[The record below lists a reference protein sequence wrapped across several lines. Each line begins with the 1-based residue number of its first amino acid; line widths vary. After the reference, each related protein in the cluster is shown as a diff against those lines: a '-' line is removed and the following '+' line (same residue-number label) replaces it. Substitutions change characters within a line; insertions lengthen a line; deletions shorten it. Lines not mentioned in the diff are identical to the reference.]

1 MTRSLRREDLAGIA
15 TPEQPALSP
24 DGERI
29 VYVLRTSDLDADRIV
44 HNLWLVPR
52 AGGDARQ
59 LTRGG
64 GDQAPGWSPDGTRI
78 AFLRASDGP
87 PQLWHLPADGGEA
100 ERLTSLPLGAGAPVW
115 SPDGTRIAF
124 TAPVD
129 IAAAPD
135 APGPSA
141 PGRPVVVDRLDF
153 QTDGAGLVGTVRRHL
168 HVLDLTTGR
177 CRQITDGDWY
187 ASPPAWSPDGSRLV
201 FIAATAP
208 NADLTAQSATHIVAV
223 DDHAAVPVRV
233 GPTEGVATSA
243 GWTADGNALLVVGH
257 LDEPVGHA
265 RLLHFPIDGEPGTGV
280 TDLASS
286 LDRNVMPGG
295 PGYPGALPQLT
306 GDGRTVVFCVR
317 DRGCTHVYAVD
328 LDGMERE
335 RRPRLLLGGAGHTV
349 SGMAV
354 RGSTVAL
361 VLATPTS
368 FGEIAVLDL
377 TSGAWTVRTAHG
389 SALSDVEL
397 LPRVE
402 REFTISD
409 GTVVQGWL
417 IGDRPAGDDA
427 PRPLLLDIHGGPHNA
442 WNAAA
447 DPVHLYHQLLAARGW
462 NVLLVNPRGSDGYG
476 EEFFDAVNGA
486 WGVADAQD
494 FLEPVDAL
502 VAEGIADPAR
512 LAVTGY
518 SYGGYMT
525 CYLTGH
531 DDRFAAAVAGG
542 IVSDLTSMAGSAE
555 DGHFLAAYEFGGP
568 PWADPDR
575 YAAMSPLTRV
585 DQVHTPT
592 LILHGTDD
600 LVCPVGQAAQWHT
613 ALRERDVPTQMVL
626 YPGGSHL
633 FVLEGP
639 PSHLLDFNGRVAEWV
654 ERHAG
659 SREGRRR
666 PPIDVAHWQRRLAV
680 LAARHQVPG
689 ATLGILRTRPDA
701 SGAQDDVLVEA
712 AYGVLN
718 TETGVA
724 ATTDSLFQIGSVS
737 KVWTATLVMQLADEG
752 LLDLDAPLITVLPE
766 LALADPETTKAV
778 TMRHLLTHTSGIDGD
793 VFTDTGRGDDCLE
806 KYVAG
811 LADVPQ
817 NHPLGATW
825 SYCNSGF
832 SLMGQV
838 VERIT
843 GVTWDQAINERVFAR
858 LGLRRTVTLPEEA
871 LLHRAAV
878 GHEGFDDDG
887 SPRRA
892 PVWCLPR
899 SLGPAGLITSTTAD
913 VLTFA
918 RAHLHGGRTADG
930 GRLLS
935 EAATT
940 QMADRHAE
948 LPDPY
953 TLGDS
958 WGLGW
963 IRFTWDGQLVLG
975 HDGNTIG
982 QSAFLRLLPAEG
994 LAVTLLTNGG
1004 NARDLY
1010 EDLFQELFAEL
1021 AGLDMPRTPAPS
1033 AHPPTVDVG
1042 PHVGVYE
1049 RAGARMEVLERD
1061 GGGVLRITLTGPLA
1075 DLVPDPVEEHQ
1086 MFPLD
1091 ASGDRFA
1098 VRDEDT
1104 RTWRP
1109 VIFYTL
1115 AGGERYL
1122 HHGARATPMVTTS

>member
-1 MTRSLRREDLAGIA
+1 MTRSLRLEDLADIA

-44 HNLWLVPR
+44 RNLWLIPR
-52 AGGDARQ
+52 TGGDARQ

-64 GDQAPGWSPDGTRI
+64 DDQAPAWSPDGTRI
-78 AFLRASDGP
+78 VFLRASGGP
-87 PQLWHLPADGGEA
+87 RQLWQLPLEGGEA
-100 ERLTSLPLGAGAPVW
+100 EQLTTLPLGAGAPVW
-115 SPDGTRIAF
+115 SGDGTRIAF

-129 IAAAPD
+129 IAAVPD
-135 APGPSA
+135 AAAPSA

-153 QTDGAGLVGTVRRHL
+153 QSDGAGLTGTVRRHL
-168 HVLDLTTGR
+168 HVLDITTGR
-177 CRQITDGDWY
+177 CRQITEGDWY
-187 ASPPAWSPDGSRLV
+187 ASRPAWSPDGTRLA
-201 FIAATAP
+201 FTAATAP
-208 NADLTAQSATHIVAV
+208 NADLTAQSAPHIVAV
-223 DDHAAVPVRV
+223 DDPAATPVRV
-233 GPTEGVATSA
+233 GPTECVATNA
-243 GWTADGNALLVVGH
+243 DWTADGEALLVVGH
-257 LDEPVGHA
+257 LGEPVGHA
-265 RLLHFPIDGEPGTGV
+265 RLLHVPMDGEAVTGI

-306 GDGRTVVFCVR
+306 GGGRTVLFCAR
-317 DRGCTHVYAVD
+317 DRGCTHLYAVD
-328 LDGMERE
+328 LDGVEQE
-335 RRPRLLLGGAGHTV
+335 HHPRLLLGGAGHTI
-349 SGMAV
+349 SGMTV
-354 RGSTVAL
+354 RGDTVAL

-377 TSGAWTVRTAHG
+377 TSGSWTVRTGHG
-389 SALSDVEL
+389 APLVDVEL
-397 LPRVE
+397 FPRVE
-402 REFTISD
+402 REFTLSD

-417 IGDRPAGDDA
+417 TGGQPAGDGG

-462 NVLLVNPRGSDGYG
+462 NVLLINPRGSDGYG
-476 EEFFDAVNGA
+476 EAFFNAVNGA
-486 WGVADAQD
+486 WGVGDAQD

-525 CYLTGH
+525 CYLTSRDG
-531 DDRFAAAVAGG
+531 RFAAAVAGG

-555 DGHFLAAYEFGGP
+555 DGHFLATYEFGGP
-568 PWADPDR
+568 PWAEPDR

-585 DQVHTPT
+585 DQVNTPT

-600 LVCPVGQAAQWHT
+600 LVCPVGQAVQWHT
-613 ALRERDVPTQMVL
+613 ALRERDVPARMVL

-654 ERHAG
+654 ERYAG
-659 SREGRRR
+659 GEGRRR
-666 PPIDVAHWQRRLAV
+666 PPIDHAHWQRRLAA
-680 LAARHQVPG
+680 LAARHRVPG
-689 ATLGILRTRPDA
+689 ATLGILRTRPDTD
-701 SGAQDDVLVEA
+701 GTQDDELVEA
-712 AYGVLN
+712 AHGVLSV
-718 TETGVA
+718 ETGVT

-766 LALADPETTKAV
+766 LALADPDITKAV

-811 LADVPQ
+811 LADVPL
-817 NHPLGATW
+817 NHPLGVTW

-832 SLMGQV
+832 SLMGRV
-838 VERIT
+838 VEKIT
-843 GVTWDQAINERVFAR
+843 GTTWDQAIKERIFAR

-878 GHEGFDDDG
+878 GHDGFDDDG
-887 SPRRA
+887 SPRQA
-892 PVWCLPR
+892 PVWGLPC
-899 SLGPAGLITSTTAD
+899 SLGPAGLITTTAAD
-913 VLTFA
+913 VLAFA
-918 RAHLHGGRTADG
+918 RAHLHGGRTTDG
-930 GRLLS
+930 SRLLS
-935 EAATT
+935 EAAAT

-982 QSAFLRLLPAEG
+982 QAAFLRLLPSDG
-994 LAVTLLTNGG
+994 LAVVLLTNGG

-1021 AGLDMPRTPAPS
+1021 AGLDMPRTVAPPAD
-1033 AHPPTVDVG
+1033 PPTVDIA
-1042 PHVGVYE
+1042 PHVGRYE
-1049 RAGARMEVLERD
+1049 RAGAVMEVLERD
-1061 GGGVLRITLTGPLA
+1061 GAGVLRFTVTGPLA
-1075 DLVPDPVEEHQ
+1075 ELVPDPVQEFT
-1086 MFPLD
+1086 MLPLD
-1091 ASGDRFA
+1091 ASGDHFA
-1098 VRDEDT
+1098 VRDEGS

-1109 VIFYTL
+1109 VVFYTL

>member
-1 MTRSLRREDLAGIA
+1 MTRPLRLADLAGIA

-29 VYVLRTSDLDADRIV
+29 AYVLRTSDLDADRHV
-44 HNLWLVPR
+44 RNLWLVPG

-64 GDQAPGWSPDGTRI
+64 NDHAPGWSPDGTRI
-78 AFLRASDGP
+78 AFLRAGDGP
-87 PQLWHLPADGGEA
+87 AQLWQLPADGGEA
-100 ERLTSLPLGAGAPVW
+100 EPLTTLPLGAGTPVW

-129 IAAAPD
+129 IAAAPGT
-135 APGPSA
+135 PGPRG
-141 PGRPVVVDRLDF
+141 PNPPVVIDRLDY
-153 QTDGAGLVGTVRRHL
+153 QTDGGGLVGTVRRHL
-168 HVLDLTTGR
+168 HVLDLATGD
-177 CRQITDGDWY
+177 CRRLTDGDWY
-187 ASPPAWSPDGSRLV
+187 ASPPAWSPDGTRLA
-201 FIAATAP
+201 FTAATAP
-208 NADLTAQSATHIVAV
+208 NADLTAHSATHVLAL
-223 DDHAAVPVRV
+223 DDPTAVPVRV
-233 GPTEGVATSA
+233 GLPEGRAATVD
-243 GWTADGNALLVVGH
+243 WTADGTALLVVGH
-257 LDEPVGHA
+257 LKDPVGHA
-265 RLLHFPIDGEPGTGV
+265 RLLHVPLDDDAGTGV
-280 TDLASS
+280 TDLAAS

-295 PGYPGALPQLT
+295 PGYPGALPQLAR
-306 GDGRTVVFCVR
+306 DGGTVLFCVR
-317 DRGCTHVYAVD
+317 DRGCTHLYAVG
-328 LDGMERE
+328 LDGDPAE
-335 RRPRLLLGGAGHTV
+335 RRPRLVLGGAGHIV

-354 RGSTVAL
+354 RGHTVAL

-368 FGEIAVLDL
+368 FGEIVVLDL
-377 TSGAWTVRTAHG
+377 ASGTRTVRTAHG

-397 LPRVE
+397 FPRVE

-417 IGDRPAGDDA
+417 TGDPAAQDGT

-447 DPVHLYHQLLAARGW
+447 DSIHLYHQVLAARGW

-476 EEFFDAVNGA
+476 ERFFDAVNGA
-486 WGVADAQD
+486 WGLADAQD
-494 FLEPVDAL
+494 FLEPVDTL
-502 VAEGIADPAR
+502 VAEGVADPDR

-542 IVSDLTSMAGSAE
+542 VVSDLTSMAGAAE
-555 DGHFLAAYEFGGP
+555 DGHFLAAYELGGP
-568 PWADPDR
+568 PWALRER
-575 YAAMSPLTRV
+575 YEAMSPLTRV
-585 DQVHTPT
+585 EDVRTPT

-600 LVCPVGQAAQWHT
+600 LVCPVGQASQWHT
-613 ALRERDVPTQMVL
+613 ALRERDVPTQLVL

-633 FVLEGP
+633 FVLDGP

-659 SREGRRR
+659 GSAGRRR
-666 PPIDVAHWQRRLAV
+666 PPVDGAYWQRRLAA
-680 LAARHQVPG
+680 LAAKHRVPG
-689 ATLGILRTRPDA
+689 ATLGILRIRPD
-701 SGAQDDVLVEA
+701 GAGAHDDELVEVA
-712 AYGVLN
+712 HGVLN
-718 TETGVA
+718 LDTGTPT
-724 ATTDSLFQIGSVS
+724 TTDSLFQIGSVS
-737 KVWTATLVMQLADEG
+737 KVWTATLVMQLVDEG
-752 LLDLDAPLITVLPE
+752 LLDLDAPLVTVLPE
-766 LALADPETTKAV
+766 LVLADPETTKAV

-806 KYVAG
+806 TYVAG
-811 LADVPQ
+811 LADVRQ

-832 SLMGQV
+832 SLMGRV
-838 VERIT
+838 VEQLT
-843 GVTWDQAINERVFAR
+843 GMTWDRAIRERVFAP
-858 LGLRRTVTLPEEA
+858 LGLRHTVTLPEEA
-871 LLHRAAV
+871 LLHSAAV
-878 GHEGFDDDG
+878 GHEAHDGG
-887 SPRRA
+887 SPQRA
-892 PVWCLPR
+892 PVWGLPR

-913 VLTFA
+913 VLAFA
-918 RAHLHGGRTADG
+918 RAHLNGGRTADG

-935 EAATT
+935 GAGTEA
-940 QMADRHAE
+940 MAARHAE

-963 IRFTWDGQLVLG
+963 CRFTWDGHFLLG

-1004 NARDLY
+1004 HTRDLY
-1010 EDLFQELFAEL
+1010 EDLFQEIFAEL
-1021 AGLDMPRTPAPS
+1021 AGLDMPRTPAPPQQ
-1033 AHPPTVDVG
+1033 PPVVDVG
-1042 PHVGVYE
+1042 PHTGVYE

-1061 GGGVLRITLTGPLA
+1061 GGGVLRITVTGPLA
-1075 DLVPDPVEEHQ
+1075 ELVPDPVEE
-1086 MFPLD
+1086 FPLIPLD
-1091 ASGDRFA
+1091 ASGERFA
-1098 VRDEDT
+1098 VRSPEST
-1104 RTWRP
+1104 TWQP

-1115 AGGERYL
+1115 PTGERYM
-1122 HHGARATPMVTTS
+1122 HHGVRATPKAATS